1 MTNDRAAPAF
11 RLSEGTPIGPPGA
24 FSAVDTAT
32 GEVIEFDR
40 GRMSLPGRVTSISL
54 ELPETMS
61 FEEWSGIGASLQA
74 VNRSVMWWIG
84 DWLRYGERRWGE
96 MYAQAV
102 EETGRSYS
110 NLSQAKHVAERF
122 DSFRR
127 RKELAWAHHA
137 EVASLAPEDADA
149 VLDLAERDG
158 LSTRDL
164 RAEVNRLKNARAIGA
179 VTPGEHTCTVEDLK
193 ALVARGTRYGCIY
206 ADPPWLYDNQGTRA
220 ATGNH
225 YGGLT
230 VDQLCELP
238 IGELAARDAHLH
250 LWTTNAFLF
259 DCPRI
264 FAAWGFE
271 FRSSFAWVKP
281 QMGIGNY
288 WRNSHEI
295 LLTAIR
301 GDAKRFSDKSLISW
315 LECDRGAHSAKP
327 EQVRAMIER
336 ASPGPYLELFGRSPM
351 TGWTVWGNQIAKS
364 LLYPD
369 VLEVA

>member
-1 MTNDRAAPAF
+1 MEMD
-11 RLSEGTPIGPPGA
+11 SMHA
-24 FSAVDTAT
+24 FSAVDGET

-40 GRMSLPGRVTSISL
+40 GHVGLPGRVSPVAL
-54 ELPETMS
+54 ELPENLT
-61 FEEWSGIGASLQA
+61 FEQWSGIGSTLQA

-84 DWLRYGERRWGE
+84 DWLRYGERRYGE
-96 MYAQAV
+96 TYAQGI
-102 EETGRSYS
+102 EETGRTYQG
-110 NLSQAKHVAERF
+110 LADAKYVAERF
-122 DSFRR
+122 EVSRR
-127 RKELAWAHHA
+127 RENLSWSHHR
-137 EVASLAPEDADA
+137 EVASLDPVDADA
-149 VLDLAERDG
+149 ALDAAEREDW
-158 LSTRDL
+158 SKREL
-164 RAEVNRLKNARAIGA
+164 RSEVNRLKNARAIGA
-179 VTPGEHTCTVEDLK
+179 EVPGDHTCTVEDLK
-193 ALVARGTRYGCIY
+193 VLVERGMRYGCIY

-220 ATGNH
+220 ATGEH

-238 IGELAARDAHLH
+238 IGELAAADAHLH

-271 FRSSFAWVKP
+271 FRSSFVWVKS

-301 GDAKRFSDKSLISW
+301 GDAKRFKDKSLVSW
-315 LECDRGAHSAKP
+315 LECSRGVHSAKP

-351 TGWTVWGNQIAKS
+351 RDWTVWGNQIAKS